1 MLYYILRKFSIW
13 SQKVDRIY
21 YESFFIEFKVN
32 TLEPNMLFIV
42 FFMINDYKTED
53 TFWNDSW
60 LK

>member
-53 TFWNDSW
+53 TF
-60 LK
+60 